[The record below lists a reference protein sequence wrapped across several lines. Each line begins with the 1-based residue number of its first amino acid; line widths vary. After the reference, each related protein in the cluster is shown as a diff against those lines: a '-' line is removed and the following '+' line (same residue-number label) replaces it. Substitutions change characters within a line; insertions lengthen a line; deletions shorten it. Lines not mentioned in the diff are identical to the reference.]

1 MKSFD
6 TVIIGAGFAGLY
18 MLYRLR
24 QQMEA
29 IAAGEEPSNIIRP
42 AGLRR
47 MEREQ
52 LRRAL
57 RTVKAFQQRLARRY
71 HLEI

>member
-1 MKSFD
+1 
-6 TVIIGAGFAGLY
+6 

-29 IAAGEEPSNIIRP
+29 IAAGDEPTNIIRP